1 MSFWTGDEAKNYQQ
15 STLLPGQEAILSQN
29 INAAK
34 KKGAGGAFGDAADY
48 YRDLLSDD
56 SETYNAMQKPE
67 MRKFNEQIIPGISE
81 QFSGAGGIGS
91 SGFRNSATGA
101 ATDLSER
108 LGAMRANLRQQ
119 GAAGLAGIG
128 QSALGS
134 YSENIHQPGTGG
146 FLDTA
151 APIVG
156 GIIGSFAGPVG
167 TAVGTA
173 VGNYGAGLISNKGST
188 APMTAPQQRGQ
199 PGGATSGKYN
209 LPTFG
214 GF

>member
-1 MSFWTGDEAKNYQQ
+1 MSFWTGDPARDYQQ
-15 STLLPGQEAILSQN
+15 STLLPGQEGILSQN

-34 KKGAGGAFGDAADY
+34 KKGAGGAFGTAADY

-128 QSALGS
+128 QSALGN
-134 YSENIHQPGTGG
+134 YSNNVHENGTSG

-151 APIVG
+151 VPVAAGIV
-156 GIIGSFAGPVG
+156 GSFAGPIG
-167 TAVGTA
+167 TAAASGA
-173 VGNYGAGLISNKGST
+173 ANYGMGLISNKGST
-188 APMTAPQQRGQ
+188 APMTAPQKGQ

-214 GF
+214 GW